1 MGLALFSITDKNPN
15 DFAGGGGGCMCSPV
29 KTAQCTPP
37 YCTFQGTEMLAPRSP
52 IPVLSL
58 HCAQQFATK
67 ALAER
72 MRAPRAP
79 IDRSLVELEP
89 LAEPDFPAPDAPA
102 KAESALVDAAKKR
115 STRKAAL

>member
-1 MGLALFSITDKNPN
+1 MGIALFSITDRNPN
-15 DFAGGGGGCMCSPV
+15 DYAGGGGGCMCSPV

-58 HCAQQFATK
+58 HCAQQFLQRCGFE
-67 ALAER
+67 LAVPE
-72 MRAPRAP
+72 MVTP
-79 IDRSLVELEP
+79 
-89 LAEPDFPAPDAPA
+89 AEPDFPAPGAPT
-102 KAESALVDAAKKR
+102 KAEAELVADAKKR